1 MDRFWCTTNKNNK
14 HGLIM
19 TTYKEIHG
27 TNIEVVSSDPS
38 NPVEG
43 QVWYNS
49 TTNVLKGE
57 AQTATAAW
65 SSGGALNSA
74 RFVLGGGGS
83 QTAAIAFGGVQYTP
97 PAVSRAYTELYDGTS
112 WTEVNDLNTARE
124 RCSSA
129 ATTNTASLCIAGVV
143 YPGATT
149 KNLTENWN
157 GTNWTEVNDTNLSE
171 GGRFGFGTP
180 SAAVIAGG
188 GSPPNMNV
196 TETWN
201 GTNWST
207 SPATLNTGRKDNEGG
222 SSGIS
227 TAGIVAG
234 GNNGATYD
242 VTELW
247 NGSAWTEVNDLN
259 TARSGMMLS
268 GTTTAAI
275 AAGGTPNPTASA
287 TESWN
292 GTNWTTTTS
301 LPAQKRNAGASRTG
315 GTTAA
320 LVFGGYY
327 TAQQATT
334 FEWNGAGAPQV
345 RTFTDS

>member
-1 MDRFWCTTNKNNK
+1 MA
-14 HGLIM
+14 
-19 TTYKEIHG
+19 TYKEIHG

-65 SSGGALNSA
+65 SSGGALNTA
-74 RFVLGGGGS
+74 RYVLGGGGS
-83 QTAAIAFGGVQYTP
+83 QTAAIAFGGARTP
-97 PAVSRAYTELYDGTS
+97 GPTSQAVTELYDGTS

-129 ATTNTASLCIAGVV
+129 ATTNTASLAMAGVV
-143 YPGATT
+143 YPGASNS
-149 KNLTENWN
+149 NLTENWN
-157 GTNWTEVNDTNLSE
+157 GTNWTEVNDLSLSE

-180 SAAVIAGG
+180 SAAVMAGG

-222 SSGIS
+222 ASGTS
-227 TAGIVAG
+227 TAGIITG
-234 GNNGATYD
+234 GNNGSTYD

-259 TARSGMMLS
+259 TARSGLMLS
-268 GTTTAAI
+268 GITTAAI

-292 GTNWTTTTS
+292 GTNWTNYNIFTCTKKKWRSFTNRWKYSCFSIWWLLYCSTS
-301 LPAQKRNAGASRTG
+301 YN
-315 GTTAA
+315 
-320 LVFGGYY
+320 F
-327 TAQQATT
+327 
-334 FEWNGAGAPQV
+334 
-345 RTFTDS
+345 

>member
-1 MDRFWCTTNKNNK
+1 MA
-14 HGLIM
+14 
-19 TTYKEIHG
+19 TYKEIRG
-27 TNIEVVSSDPS
+27 SNIEAVASDPS

-43 QVWYNS
+43 QVWYN
-49 TTNVLKGE
+49 TTSNVLKGQVLTG
-57 AQTATAAW
+57 AAAW
-65 SSGGALNSA
+65 TTGGTMNTA
-74 RFVLGGGGS
+74 RYVLGGGGS
-83 QTAAIAFGGVQYTP
+83 QTAAIAFGGARTPGPNSQAVTEQYN
-97 PAVSRAYTELYDGTS
+97 GTS
-112 WTEVNDLNTARE
+112 WTEVNDLNQSRE
-124 RCSSA
+124 RVSSA

-143 YPGATT
+143 YPGASNS
-149 KNLTENWN
+149 NLTENWN
-157 GTNWTEVNDTNLSE
+157 GTNWTEVNDTNITE

-180 SAAVIAGG
+180 SAAVLAGG
-188 GSPPNMNV
+188 GTSSMNE

-201 GTNWST
+201 GTNWSNN
-207 SPATLNTGRKDNEGG
+207 PATLNTGRKDNEGG
-222 SSGIS
+222 SSGTS

-259 TARSGMMLS
+259 TARSGLMLS
-268 GTTTAAI
+268 GITTSAL
-275 AAGGTPNPTASA
+275 AAGGTPNPTSAA

-301 LPAQKRNAGASRTG
+301 IPSQKRNGGASRTG
-315 GTTAA
+315 GNTAA
-320 LVFGGYY
+320 LIFGGYY

>member
-1 MDRFWCTTNKNNK
+1 MA
-14 HGLIM
+14 
-19 TTYKEIHG
+19 TYKEIKG
-27 TNIEVVSSDPS
+27 TQIEVLASDPS

-49 TTNVLKGE
+49 TDNELKGQ
-57 AQTATAAW
+57 AVTSAGAW
-65 SSGGALNSA
+65 STGGALNTA
-74 RFVLGGGGS
+74 RYVLGGGGS
-83 QTAAIAFGGVQYTP
+83 QTAAIAFGGAITP
-97 PAVSRAYTELYDGTS
+97 GPNSSALTELYNGTS
-112 WTEVNDLNTARE
+112 WSEVNDLNTARE

-143 YPGATT
+143 YPGGSTSN
-149 KNLTENWN
+149 KTENWN
-157 GTNWTEVNDTNLSE
+157 GTNWTEVNNTNTSE

-188 GSPPNMNV
+188 GMSGLNV

-201 GTNWST
+201 GTNWS
-207 SPATLNTGRKDNEGG
+207 SPGATLNQGRKDNEGG
-222 SSGIS
+222 GSGIS
-227 TAGIVAG
+227 TAGIIAG
-234 GNNGATYD
+234 GNNGSPYAQ
-242 VTELW
+242 TELW

-259 TARSGMMLS
+259 TTRSGLMLS
-268 GTTTAAI
+268 GTTTSAL
-275 AAGGTPNPTASA
+275 AAGGTPNPTATL

-292 GTNWTTTTS
+292 GTNWTATTAIPTG
-301 LPAQKRNAGASRTG
+301 KRNAGSSRTG
-315 GTTAA
+315 GNTAA
-320 LVFGGYY
+320 LIFGGYL

>member
-1 MDRFWCTTNKNNK
+1 
-14 HGLIM
+14 M

-287 TESWN
+287 TESFN
-292 GTNWTTTTS
+292 GTNWTTVTS
-301 LPAQKRNAGASRTG
+301 LPSQKRNAGASRTG
-315 GTTAA
+315 GNTAA

>member
-1 MDRFWCTTNKNNK
+1 MA
-14 HGLIM
+14 
-19 TTYKEIHG
+19 TYKEIHG

-65 SSGGALNSA
+65 SSGGALNTA
-74 RFVLGGGGS
+74 RYVLGGGGS
-83 QTAAIAFGGVQYTP
+83 QTAAIAFGGARTP
-97 PAVSRAYTELYDGTS
+97 GPTSQAVTELYDGTS

-129 ATTNTASLCIAGVV
+129 ATTNTASLAMAGVV
-143 YPGATT
+143 YPGASNS
-149 KNLTENWN
+149 NLTENWN
-157 GTNWTEVNDTNLSE
+157 GTNWTEVNDLSLSE

-180 SAAVIAGG
+180 SAAVMAGG

-222 SSGIS
+222 ASGTS
-227 TAGIVAG
+227 TAGIITG
-234 GNNGATYD
+234 GNNGSTYD

-259 TARSGMMLS
+259 TARSGLMLS
-268 GTTTAAI
+268 GITTAAI

-301 LPAQKRNAGASRTG
+301 LPAQKRNGGASRTG
-315 GTTAA
+315 GNTAA

>member
-1 MDRFWCTTNKNNK
+1 MA
-14 HGLIM
+14 
-19 TTYKEIHG
+19 TYKEIRG
-27 TNIEVVSSDPS
+27 TQIEAVATDPS

-43 QVWYNS
+43 QVWYN
-49 TTNVLKGE
+49 TTSNVLKGK
-57 AQTATAAW
+57 ALTASAAW
-65 SSGGALNSA
+65 STGGTMNTA
-74 RFVLGGGGS
+74 RYVLGGGGS
-83 QTAAIAFGGVQYTP
+83 QTAAIAFGGARTP
-97 PAVSRAYTELYDGTS
+97 GPASQAVTELYDGTS

-143 YPGATT
+143 YPGAS
-149 KNLTENWN
+149 NQDVTENWN
-157 GTNWTEVNDTNLSE
+157 GTNWTEVNDTNSSE

-180 SAAVIAGG
+180 SAAVVAGG
-188 GSPPNMNV
+188 GMSGMNV

-207 SPATLNTGRKDNEGG
+207 SPQTLNTGRKDNEGG
-222 SSGIS
+222 SSGTS
-227 TAGIVAG
+227 TAGIIAG
-234 GNNGATYD
+234 GNNGASYAQ
-242 VTELW
+242 TEQW

-259 TARSGMMLS
+259 TGRSGMMLS
-268 GTTTAAI
+268 GITTSAL

-301 LPAQKRNAGASRTG
+301 LPAQKRNGGASRTG
-315 GTTAA
+315 GNTAA
-320 LVFGGYY
+320 LIFGGYY

>member
-65 SSGGALNSA
+65 SSGGALNTA
-74 RFVLGGGGS
+74 RYVLGGGGS
-83 QTAAIAFGGVQYTP
+83 QTAAIAFGGARTP
-97 PAVSRAYTELYDGTS
+97 GPTSQAVTELYDGTS

-143 YPGATT
+143 YPGASTQDV
-149 KNLTENWN
+149 TENWN
-157 GTNWTEVNDTNLSE
+157 GTNWTEVNDTNTAAD
-171 GGRFGFGTP
+171 GRFGFGTP
-180 SAAVIAGG
+180 SAAVVAGG
-188 GSPPNMNV
+188 GMSGMNV

-207 SPATLNTGRKDNEGG
+207 SPQTLNTGRKDNEGG
-222 SSGIS
+222 GSGIS
-227 TAGIVAG
+227 TAGIITG

-259 TARSGMMLS
+259 TARSGLMLS

-301 LPAQKRNAGASRTG
+301 LPAQKRNGGASRTG

>member
-1 MDRFWCTTNKNNK
+1 MA
-14 HGLIM
+14 
-19 TTYKEIHG
+19 TYKEIHG

-65 SSGGALNSA
+65 SSGGALNNA

-97 PAVSRAYTELYDGTS
+97 PPVSRAYTELYDGTS

-124 RCSSA
+124 RVSSA

-259 TARSGMMLS
+259 TARSGMMLQEELL
-268 GTTTAAI
+268 TQQ
-275 AAGGTPNPTASA
+275 
-287 TESWN
+287 
-292 GTNWTTTTS
+292 
-301 LPAQKRNAGASRTG
+301 LQQQKVGMELTG
-315 GTTAA
+315 Q
-320 LVFGGYY
+320 LQHLYLHKKEM
-327 TAQQATT
+327 Q
-334 FEWNGAGAPQV
+334 ELHEQV
-345 RTFTDS
+345 EIQLL

>member
-1 MDRFWCTTNKNNK
+1 
-14 HGLIM
+14 M
-19 TTYKEIHG
+19 TTYKEIRG
-27 TNIEVVSSDPS
+27 SQIEAVATDPS

-43 QVWYNS
+43 QVWYN
-49 TTNVLKGE
+49 TTSNVLKGK
-57 AQTATAAW
+57 ALTASAAW
-65 SSGGALNSA
+65 TTGGTMNTA

-83 QTAAIAFGGVQYTP
+83 QTAAIAFGGATYPGPNSSNKAET
-97 PAVSRAYTELYDGTS
+97 YNGTS
-112 WTEVNDLNTARE
+112 WTEVNNLNTARE

-143 YPGATT
+143 YPGSS
-149 KNLTENWN
+149 NQDLTENWN
-157 GTNWTEVNDTNLSE
+157 GTNWTEVNDTNSSE

-188 GSPPNMNV
+188 GMSGMDV

-207 SPATLNTGRKDNEGG
+207 SPQTLNTGRKDNEGG
-222 SSGIS
+222 SSGTS
-227 TAGIVAG
+227 TAGMVAG
-234 GNNGATYD
+234 GNNGATYAQ
-242 VTELW
+242 TEQW

-268 GTTTAAI
+268 GITTAAI
-275 AAGGTPNPTASA
+275 AAGGTPNPTAAA

-301 LPAQKRNAGASRTG
+301 IPSQKRNGGASRTG
-315 GTTAA
+315 GNTAA

-334 FEWNGAGAPQV
+334 FEWDGAGVPQV

>member
-1 MDRFWCTTNKNNK
+1 MA
-14 HGLIM
+14 
-19 TTYKEIHG
+19 TYKEIRG
-27 TNIEVVSSDPS
+27 ANIEVLASDPS

-43 QVWYNS
+43 QIWYNS

-57 AQTATAAW
+57 TKTASAGW
-65 SSGGALNSA
+65 STGGTMNSA

-83 QTAAIAFGGVQYTP
+83 QTAAIAFGGVRYTP
-97 PAVSRAYTELYDGTS
+97 PPVSQASTELYDGTS

-143 YPGATT
+143 YPGASTSN
-149 KNLTENWN
+149 KTENWN
-157 GTNWTEVNDTNLSE
+157 GTNWTEVNNTNSSE

-188 GSPPNMNV
+188 GMSGMDV

-207 SPATLNTGRKDNEGG
+207 SPQTLNTGRKDNEGG
-222 SSGIS
+222 SSGTS
-227 TAGIVAG
+227 TAGMVAG
-234 GNNGATYD
+234 GNNGATYAQ
-242 VTELW
+242 TEQW

-301 LPAQKRNAGASRTG
+301 LPAQKRNGGASRTG

-334 FEWNGAGAPQV
+334 FEWNGAGAPQT

>member
-1 MDRFWCTTNKNNK
+1 MA
-14 HGLIM
+14 
-19 TTYKEIHG
+19 TYKEIRG
-27 TNIEVVSSDPS
+27 TNIEVLASDPS

-49 TTNVLKGE
+49 TTNALKGQ

-65 SSGGALNSA
+65 STGGTMNTA
-74 RFVLGGGGS
+74 RYVLGGGGS
-83 QTAAIAFGGVQYTP
+83 QTAAIAFGGARTP
-97 PAVSRAYTELYDGTS
+97 GPNSQAVTELYDGTS

-143 YPGATT
+143 YPGAS
-149 KNLTENWN
+149 NQNVTENWN
-157 GTNWTEVNDTNLSE
+157 GTNWTEVNNLNISE

-180 SAAVIAGG
+180 SAAVMAGG

-222 SSGIS
+222 ASGTS
-227 TAGIVAG
+227 TAGIIAG
-234 GNNGATYD
+234 GNNGATYAQ
-242 VTELW
+242 TELW

-268 GTTTAAI
+268 GITTSAL
-275 AAGGTPNPTASA
+275 AAGGTPNPTSSA

-292 GTNWTTTTS
+292 GTNWTTVTS
-301 LPAQKRNAGASRTG
+301 LPSQKRNAGASRTG

-320 LVFGGYY
+320 LVFAGYY
-327 TAQQATT
+327 STQQNTT
-334 FEWNGAGAPQV
+334 FEWDGAGAPQV
-345 RTFTDS
+345 KTFTDS